1 MYDKILHKSTAYLY
15 LCGLLDDII
24 MERKK
29 LNRLKSV
36 LADKDKTSKWLA
48 EELGKDKTTIS
59 KWCTNVSQPDV
70 ESLIKIS
77 KLLNVGV
84 EEILVTD

>member
-1 MYDKILHKSTAYLY
+1 MTN
-15 LCGLLDDII
+15 
-24 MERKK
+24 KK
-29 LNRLKSV
+29 LNRIKSV

-59 KWCTNVSQPDV
+59 KWCTNTNQPDV
-70 ESLIKIS
+70 ENLIRIS

-84 EEILVTD
+84 EELLVTE